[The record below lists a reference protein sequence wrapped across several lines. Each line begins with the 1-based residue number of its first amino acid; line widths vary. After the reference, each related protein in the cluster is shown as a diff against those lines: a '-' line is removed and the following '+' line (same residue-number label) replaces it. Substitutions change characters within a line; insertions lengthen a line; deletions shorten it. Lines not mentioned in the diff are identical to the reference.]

1 MLLQKHG
8 EIRTLK
14 NSPLKSW
21 LYLRWMQGRAKN
33 RNAVYFYV
41 NEYRKFCSDA
51 ADAQIEPTLYGRL
64 INLGSIFPYRNGF
77 D

>member
-14 NSPLKSW
+14 KSHLKNW

-33 RNAVYFYV
+33 RNTVYFYV
-41 NEYRKFCSDA
+41 NKYRKFCSDA
-51 ADAQIEPTLYGRL
+51 AAAQIEPIIQGRL
-64 INLGSIFPYRNGF
+64 LLTLLILVRIAL
-77 D
+77 